1 MRHRRFARSSSFAT
15 ALFWWGALLAGPALL
30 GGAGCSDS
38 PSETGSGSTTTTA
51 GGAGAGGASGGGG
64 AGGAEPLP
72 PLDPEACV
80 PTPDSGEDPALA
92 DAAEAQWSADDA
104 PPESASIQQDKAYF
118 LATLLAADGA
128 LLADLA
134 LDATLGAAAQDR
146 DDRLRGAPDT
156 CVSDTACYSE
166 ALLWT
171 DTDATAVAEALSAR
185 LEATGKLAGLAA
197 KMRASGRFALHA
209 TKTDPDLVRA
219 AFLDLTTALGKTFTD
234 EAGALGGA
242 AIHDVVKSV
251 SDDNPAPFDFFE
263 ALLAVDLAALSTDK
277 RDEAERYEP
286 LATGENAKALAAI
299 PGIDWPQYPFSVI
312 LVPGQGPDEPG
323 VALAPDGQARADLA
337 AQRYAAGIA
346 PLIALSGGHVHP
358 ERTPYSEAIEMKKY
372 LLATYAIPEEALL
385 VDPHARHT
393 TTNLR
398 NVSRLL
404 YRYGVPTDRSVLIT
418 TTAGQAI
425 YIGFWHGTFGP
436 RCTDELGYLPWRSLV
451 PLSKYDA
458 CMRPVAVSLHAD
470 GRDPLDP

>member
-1 MRHRRFARSSSFAT
+1 MRQRCSSRSSSFAT
-15 ALFWWGALLAGPALL
+15 ALLCGSALFAGAALL
-30 GGAGCSDS
+30 GTAGCGDS
-38 PSETGSGSTTTTA
+38 PSETTSGSTTTTT
-51 GGAGAGGASGGGG
+51 GGGGAGGASGGGG

-72 PLDPEACV
+72 PLDPDAC
-80 PTPDSGEDPALA
+80 PLGPDSGEDPAIA
-92 DAAEAQWSADDA
+92 DAAEAQWSTDYV
-104 PPESASIQQDKAYF
+104 PPESASIEQDKAYF
-118 LATLLAADGA
+118 FATLLAADGA

-146 DDRLRGAPDT
+146 DDRLRGAPDL
-156 CVSDTACYSE
+156 CASDTACYSD
-166 ALLWT
+166 ALLWSEP
-171 DTDATAVAEALSAR
+171 DASAAADALAAR
-185 LEATGKLAGLAA
+185 LESTGTLAGVAA
-197 KMRASGRFALHA
+197 DMRASGRFALHA
-209 TKTDPDLVRA
+209 TKTDSDLVKA
-219 AFLDLTTALGKTFTD
+219 GFLDLTTALGKTFTD

-251 SDDNPAPFDFFE
+251 SDSHPAPFDFFE
-263 ALLAVDLAALSTDK
+263 ALLAVDLAALIADK

-299 PGIDWPQYPFSVI
+299 PAIDWPQYPFSVI
-312 LVPGQGPDEPG
+312 LVPGQGPDEPD

-358 ERTPYSEAIEMKKY
+358 DRTPYSEAIEMKKY
-372 LLATYAIPEEALL
+372 LIATYAIPEEALL